1 MADLTA
7 KYHLNDIGG
16 RQGWSEHTKLDLACR
31 FIDHLEL
38 YVDGERELHRI
49 HMTLTQGTPG
59 EYFEKWLENQADW
72 ENNEGLPASRVGP
85 IVDDIVKKLEAAGK
99 TPEDLDEMVH
109 EIYAEMASAVD
120 NTDLEGQVTDLL
132 NNGVSPETILGVID
146 G

>member
-1 MADLTA
+1 MDA
-7 KYHLNDIGG
+7 KYHLHDIGSE
-16 RQGWSEHTKLDLACR
+16 QGWSEHTMLDLACR

-38 YVDGERELHRI
+38 YVEGERDLRGI
-49 HMTLTQGTPG
+49 HKTLTQGTPT